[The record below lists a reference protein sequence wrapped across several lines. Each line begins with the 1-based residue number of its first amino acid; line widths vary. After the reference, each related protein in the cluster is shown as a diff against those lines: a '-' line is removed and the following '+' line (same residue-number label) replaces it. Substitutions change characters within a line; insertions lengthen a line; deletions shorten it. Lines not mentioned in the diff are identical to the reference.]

1 MITWGVF
8 TTSINE
14 FLKIDLFLNWRARLI
29 GKICELFWQFGS
41 KKLKIPG
48 RLVAPLDQQAAGAG
62 LVGRVSTALDVP
74 NTVDL
79 DRLFEGSNRTAVAS
93 VELL

>member
-1 MITWGVF
+1 
-8 TTSINE
+8 
-14 FLKIDLFLNWRARLI
+14 LKIDLFLNWRARFI

-41 KKLKIPG
+41 EKLKITG
-48 RLVAPLDQQAAGAG
+48 RLVAPPDQQAAGAG
-62 LVGRVSTALDVP
+62 LVGRVRTALDVP

-79 DRLFEGSNRTAVAS
+79 DHFFEGSNWTVVAS

>member
-1 MITWGVF
+1 MIKCGVF
-8 TTSINE
+8 TTKMVE

-29 GKICELFWQFGS
+29 GKICELFWQFES
-41 KKLKIPG
+41 EKLNILG

-62 LVGRVSTALDVP
+62 LVGRVRTALDAP

-79 DRLFEGSNRTAVAS
+79 DRFFEGSNRTAVAS